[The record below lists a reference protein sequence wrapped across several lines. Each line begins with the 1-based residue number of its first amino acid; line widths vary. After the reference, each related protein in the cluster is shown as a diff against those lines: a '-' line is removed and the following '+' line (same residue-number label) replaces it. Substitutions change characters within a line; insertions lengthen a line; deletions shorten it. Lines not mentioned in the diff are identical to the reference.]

1 MDETLRQKLSGLRVL
16 FYDFDGVMTD
26 NRVLVD
32 QNGIE
37 SVFVNRSDGL
47 AVSRL
52 KKRGYTQVIVSTETN
67 PVVEKRAEKLK
78 IPVIHGVED
87 KGEIIRKYLEDNR
100 IPREETL
107 FIGNDLNDLPAF
119 NAVGVK
125 ACPADAYEV
134 IKKAADIVFQSR
146 GGAGVI
152 RELMDL
158 LQE

>member
-1 MDETLRQKLSGLRVL
+1 MDEALRKKLSNLRVL

-52 KKRGYTQVIVSTETN
+52 TWSSSN
-67 PVVEKRAEKLK
+67 PSVATVD
-78 IPVIHGVED
+78 D
-87 KGEIIRKYLEDNR
+87 KGEIIRKYLEDNS
-100 IPREETL
+100 ISRESTL

-125 ACPADAYEV
+125 ACPADAYEI
-134 IKKAADIVFQSR
+134 IKDSADIIFQSR

-158 LQE
+158 LPE